1 MDNFDFD
8 FENRMVTPELTG
20 ADAETELTLRP
31 KTLQEYIGQDKA
43 KENLNISI
51 EAAKLRGGVWTMY
64 CSTALPVWV
73 RPPCPPSLPTR

>member
-43 KENLNISI
+43 KENLNIYI
-51 EAAKLRGGVWTMY
+51 
-64 CSTALPVWV
+64 
-73 RPPCPPSLPTR
+73 